1 MVLNMRILLTED
13 NFIVGKSIKQ
23 ILESKKYL
31 VDWVQ
36 DGESCETALRTTK
49 FDLIILDINLPDIS
63 GIEIIKK
70 IRAIKNYIPI
80 LVVSARNSIENKIE
94 SLDLGADD
102 YLTKPFDYEELLAR
116 IKSLH
121 RRNKGIA
128 ENIITFKNIE
138 LDNDKH
144 VVRFHKK
151 IIEISPKEFAILKIL
166 LENIDRPISKSQLE
180 EVIYSWENSI
190 ESNAIEVYIHNLRK
204 KIPFNLIKTVRGVGY
219 IISKN

>member
-1 MVLNMRILLTED
+1 MRILLTED

-23 ILESKKYL
+23 ILENKKYL

-49 FDLIILDINLPDIS
+49 FDIIILDINLPDIS

-70 IRAIKNYIPI
+70 IRNKKNYTPI
-80 LVVSARNSIENKIE
+80 LVVSARNSTQNKIE
-94 SLDLGADD
+94 GLDFGADD

-128 ENIITFKNIE
+128 ENILTFKNIE
-138 LDNDKH
+138 LDVNQH
-144 VVRFHKK
+144 VVKFHKK
-151 IIEISPKEFAILKIL
+151 IIEVSPKEFAILKIL
-166 LENIDRPISKSQLE
+166 LENIGRPVSKNQLE
-180 EVIYSWENSI
+180 EAIYSWDNSI
-190 ESNAIEVYIHNLRK
+190 DSNAIEVFIHNLRR
-204 KIPFNLIKTVRGVGY
+204 KIPIEFITTIRGIGY
-219 IISKN
+219 TISN

>member
-1 MVLNMRILLTED
+1 MRILLTED

-23 ILESKKYL
+23 ILENKKYL

-49 FDLIILDINLPDIS
+49 FDIIILDINLPDIS

-70 IRAIKNYIPI
+70 IRAKKNYTPI
-80 LVVSARNSIENKIE
+80 LVVSARNSLQNKIE
-94 SLDLGADD
+94 GLDLGADD

-128 ENIITFKNIE
+128 ENILTFKNIE
-138 LDNDKH
+138 LDVNKH
-144 VVRFHKK
+144 VVKFNKK
-151 IIEISPKEFAILKIL
+151 IVETSPSEFIILKIL
-166 LENIDRPISKSQLE
+166 LENIDRPVSKSQIE
-180 EVIYSWENSI
+180 EAIYSWDNSA
-190 ESNAIEVYIHNLRK
+190 ESNAIEVFIHNLRK
-204 KIPFNLIKTVRGVGY
+204 KIPIEFITTVRAIGY
-219 IISKN
+219 IISSG